1 MPYHL
6 AREGSKYFVVG
17 EDKKRHSKEGISKEM
32 ARKQMAALN
41 IAHSRK
47 MGEAM
52 PRLKGSIDKFRSV
65 QQASLG
71 KQIRGEQI
79 RGEQGSVKDM
89 IDTAKMNRKA
99 HKTNY

>member
-6 AREGSKYFVVG
+6 ARKGSKYFVVG

-52 PRLKGSIDKFRSV
+52 PRLKGSVGRFRSV
-65 QQASLG
+65 QQASLA
-71 KQIRGEQI
+71 KQIQI
-79 RGEQGSVKDM
+79 GSENASVKDM
-89 IDTAKMNRKA
+89 IDKVKENRKA
-99 HKTNY
+99 HKATNY

>member
-6 AREGSKYFVVG
+6 AWEGNKYFVVG

-32 ARKQMAALN
+32 ARKQMVALN

-52 PRLKGSIDKFRSV
+52 PRLKGSVDRFRSV

-71 KQIRGEQI
+71 KQIRGEQA
-79 RGEQGSVKDM
+79 SVKDM

>member
-6 AREGSKYFVVG
+6 AREGDKYFVVG
-17 EDKKRHSKEGISKEM
+17 EDKKKHSKEAISKAM
-32 ARKQMAALN
+32 ARKQMVALN
-41 IAHSRK
+41 IAHARK

-52 PRLKGSIDKFRSV
+52 PRLKGSIDKYRSV

-71 KQIRGEQI
+71 KQIRGENA
-79 RGEQGSVKDM
+79 SVKDM

-99 HKTNY
+99 HKTNF